1 MPAEENSPI
10 EETVRGL
17 IITSSVEDCIFSIL
31 YLVPT
36 SVGVSIGMTDLNVCY
51 QQYIL
56 CILTTEDVGLGG
68 RASSGNEKS
77 DDCIFD
83 HIYNP
88 VMI

>member
-10 EETVRGL
+10 EGTVRGL

-51 QQYIL
+51 QRYIL
-56 CILTTEDVGLGG
+56 CILTTEVGGQVLGM
-68 RASSGNEKS
+68 KK
-77 DDCIFD
+77 
-83 HIYNP
+83 
-88 VMI
+88 VMIVYLIIFIIL

>member
-10 EETVRGL
+10 EGTVRGL

-51 QQYIL
+51 QRYIL
-56 CILTTEDVGLGG
+56 CILTTEVGG
-68 RASSGNEKS
+68 RVLGMKK
-77 DDCIFD
+77 
-83 HIYNP
+83 
-88 VMI
+88 VMIVYLIIFIIL